1 MKPQPGAGSPL
12 ATILG
17 AIQCAA
23 TLVAVL
29 GVIGLIA
36 WLAGI
41 ASLADLPWILAGA
54 FAGSFV
60 VAMVRRDSPGPR
72 TTWR

>member
-1 MKPQPGAGSPL
+1 MKLHSANGSIL
-12 ATILG
+12 AVALE

-23 TLVAVL
+23 TLVAIL
-29 GVIGLIA
+29 GVLGLIA
-36 WLAGI
+36 WAAGI
-41 ASLADLPWILAGA
+41 ASLADLPWILIGA

-60 VAMVRRDSPGPR
+60 AAVFRRNSRGPR